1 MKVQNMK
8 KDLEFLLTGTY
19 NGLSIGDSI
28 EKMREMIKDPFH
40 NMSDGETEIYPDN
53 ARTEFIFVKNEL
65 HMILL
70 KSFKNGF
77 LSPKFKKTIKRLNE
91 KGIEWHINQELTF
104 MKQLTICIDS
114 SLVDSAFD
122 IEYQDGAIL
131 KKAILSKKFD

>member
-1 MKVQNMK
+1 MK
-8 KDLEFLLTGTY
+8 KDLEFLLNGTY
-19 NGLSIGDSI
+19 KGLAIGDSI
-28 EKMREMIKDPFH
+28 EKLKKTIKDPFH
-40 NMSDGETEIYPDN
+40 NMSDASDGGTEIYSDD

-114 SLVDSAFD
+114 SLVDLVFD
-122 IEYQDGAIL
+122 IEYQDEGIL